1 VGAAPRG
8 EGGHGGPG
16 AVPERFCRPAA
27 ARPRQER
34 AVGVCMR
41 AVGAKQGRPES
52 PISGPGAIVTGGTG
66 QKWFTPFQNSNGSK
80 MFNFFPNFDQSKF
93 DLPELQKIKIKYGFE
108 DPEKMNNFL
117 YRNVFGFRRD
127 LE

>member
-1 VGAAPRG
+1 VGAAPHG

-41 AVGAKQGRPES
+41 TVGAKQGRPES

-80 MFNFFPNFDQSKF
+80 MFNFFQILINPNLTFPSSKK
-93 DLPELQKIKIKYGFE
+93 LK
-108 DPEKMNNFL
+108 
-117 YRNVFGFRRD
+117 
-127 LE
+127 